1 MWCGCTLPC
10 PRKRRSESFR
20 KEGVRALVSVSVW
33 QLSHR
38 GFHVFVQG
46 KDKILIFRA
55 KVCVGRL
62 LYSLCAIATTA
73 VSMGAVARGATCLLL
88 AATVQPV
95 AGVVSPLVRNSAL
108 RLTPASVPRA
118 TARPRLSCPRMQSAW
133 TTAVDEASGATYYY
147 NEQTGE
153 SQWEAPSPQPGPPQP
168 AAQPAYPRPAA
179 QQTAQAVVWRM
190 ASASGWGPRF
200 AGTYKLRLGDEEYL
214 GRYDMDLQKPTR
226 PWVSRKQCLVYV
238 GADGAALTLTLTLA
252 LILTLTLTL
261 TLTLRLT
268 RCRWRRQPGL
278 VRPVPAHTVAR
289 ARR

>member
-55 KVCVGRL
+55 KVRVGRL
-62 LYSLCAIATTA
+62 LYRVRHRHYSTA

-153 SQWEAPSPQPGPPQP
+153 SQWESPEQNHG
-168 AAQPAYPRPAA
+168 AEI
-179 QQTAQAVVWRM
+179 VWRV
-190 ASASGWGPRF
+190 
-200 AGTYKLRLGDEEYL
+200 AGLRGVDAGHTLRSGDERVL
-214 GRYDMDLQKPTR
+214 
-226 PWVSRKQCLVYV
+226 SRCVLRQE
-238 GADGAALTLTLTLA
+238 
-252 LILTLTLTL
+252 
-261 TLTLRLT
+261 RLT
-268 RCRWRRQPGL
+268 
-278 VRPVPAHTVAR
+278 H
-289 ARR
+289 

>member
-1 MWCGCTLPC
+1 VWCGCTLPC

-55 KVCVGRL
+55 KVGVGRL
-62 LYSLCAIATTA
+62 LYRVSKTHTRVSAVHARATPKSLQGHAFTHLEVRSFSARAIATTA

-153 SQWEAPSPQPGPPQP
+153 SQWESPEQNHG
-168 AAQPAYPRPAA
+168 AEI
-179 QQTAQAVVWRM
+179 VWRV
-190 ASASGWGPRF
+190 
-200 AGTYKLRLGDEEYL
+200 AGLRGVDAGHTLRSGDERVL
-214 GRYDMDLQKPTR
+214 
-226 PWVSRKQCLVYV
+226 SRCVLRQE
-238 GADGAALTLTLTLA
+238 
-252 LILTLTLTL
+252 
-261 TLTLRLT
+261 RLT
-268 RCRWRRQPGL
+268 
-278 VRPVPAHTVAR
+278 H
-289 ARR
+289 